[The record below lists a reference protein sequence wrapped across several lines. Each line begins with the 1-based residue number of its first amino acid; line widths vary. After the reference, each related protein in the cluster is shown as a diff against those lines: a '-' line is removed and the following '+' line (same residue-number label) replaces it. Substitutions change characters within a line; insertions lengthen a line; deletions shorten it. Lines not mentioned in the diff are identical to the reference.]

1 MQDRGFLS
9 FAKNT
14 GKNTI
19 KNLIGK
25 YCQNLFDGAEKHNAD
40 AFKTASKRAIQ
51 KTSEAISDLSSN
63 KITDALAKLYG
74 NKITRTV

>member
-25 YCQNLFDGAEKHNAD
+25 YCQNLFDGAEKYNTD
-40 AFKTASKRAIQ
+40 AFKLLQKEQFKRHQ
-51 KTSEAISDLSSN
+51 KQLVI
-63 KITDALAKLYG
+63 
-74 NKITRTV
+74 